1 MAPKD
6 TKKPAA
12 DKKKAPAAPAKT
24 AASTS
29 KAAPAAAKKPA
40 AKPVKK
46 VAPVKKTTATKV
58 PVTVATKA
66 RKAQSNVAKGVHQKR
81 AIKVRYQPRFLRQ
94 KVRMLPRSPK
104 CPVRLVPNRNKVD
117 KYSII
122 RYPLTTESAM
132 KKIEDD
138 NTLVFIVDEKA
149 NKTMIKVAVR
159 KLYDIKAIKV
169 NTLNRPDG
177 LKKAYVRLA
186 REYDS
191 LDVANKIGII

>member
-6 TKKPAA
+6 TTKKPAA
-12 DKKKAPAAPAKT
+12 AAAAKP

-29 KAAPAAAKKPA
+29 KPAAAKKPA
-40 AKPVKK
+40 QKKQPAKKA
-46 VAPVKKTTATKV
+46 APVKKAAVKV
-58 PVTVATKA
+58 PATVATKA

-94 KVRMLPRSPK
+94 KVRMLPRQPK
-104 CPVRLVPNRNKVD
+104 CPSRLVPSRNKVD
-117 KYSII
+117 KYTIV

-138 NTLVFIVDEKA
+138 NTLVFIVDENA

-159 KLYDIKAIKV
+159 KLYDIKAVKV

-186 REYDS
+186 REYDA